1 MMLIQYMPDYCW
13 LGDVDDNSVYA
24 RLFVGREMMI
34 LIQYMPDW
42 FNEDDA
48 NSRND
53 DGNSVYARLF
63 VGLEMRRLIQFTQV
77 CLMMRYV
84 NADSDHTK
92 LSVGG
97 NMMMLIQYKVEYL
110 LVERS

>member
-1 MMLIQYMPDYCW
+1 
-13 LGDVDDNSVYA
+13 
-24 RLFVGREMMI
+24 
-34 LIQYMPDW
+34 
-42 FNEDDA
+42 
-48 NSRND
+48 
-53 DGNSVYARLF
+53 
-63 VGLEMRRLIQFTQV
+63 MRRLIQFTQG

-110 LVERS
+110 LWNDHDVYARLFVG